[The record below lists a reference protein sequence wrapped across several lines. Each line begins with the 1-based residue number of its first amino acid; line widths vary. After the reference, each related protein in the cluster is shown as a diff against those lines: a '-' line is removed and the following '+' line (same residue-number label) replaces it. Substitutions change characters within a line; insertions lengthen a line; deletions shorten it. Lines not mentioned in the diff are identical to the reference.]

1 MYLAD
6 QIIVKLDALFQSHIK
21 NLDFSNMLEM
31 GNTGAYSNWV
41 SPMMITGV
49 SRDNYALRIAM
60 LSIDMETG
68 AALGATISIR
78 TGIDHSPPP
87 YYYPHT

>member
-6 QIIVKLDALFQSHIK
+6 QTVVKLDALFQSHIK
-21 NLDFSNMLEM
+21 NLDFNNMLPM

-49 SRDNYALRIAM
+49 SRDNYALRIGM
-60 LSIDMETG
+60 CSIDKATG
-68 AALGATISIR
+68 VTLGCTISIR
-78 TGIDHSPPP
+78 TGIDD
-87 YYYPHT
+87 